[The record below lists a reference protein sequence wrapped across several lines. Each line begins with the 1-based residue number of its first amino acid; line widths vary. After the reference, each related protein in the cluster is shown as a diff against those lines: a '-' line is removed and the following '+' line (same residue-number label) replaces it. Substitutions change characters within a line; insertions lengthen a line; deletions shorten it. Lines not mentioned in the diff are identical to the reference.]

1 MTPFFS
7 GSRVRALRLA
17 LAAAVLL
24 VAGCGPTH
32 EQLFQQSLAREAL
45 TCLHPRGEF
54 QSAGEVQS
62 EDADTFVG
70 TIYWRGRALQTNY
83 YTKVRVHQTGDVAEI
98 AVLDESSLIPAAEGC
113 RVKLT
118 TP

>member
-1 MTPFFS
+1 MIPSLS
-7 GSRVRALRLA
+7 GSRVRALCFA
-17 LAAAVLL
+17 LAAAALL
-24 VAGCGPTH
+24 FLGCGPSH

-83 YTKVRVHQTGDVAEI
+83 YTKVRVHQTGDVATI
-98 AVLDESSLIPAAEGC
+98 AVLDESSLMPAAEGC
-113 RVKLT
+113 QVRLT
-118 TP
+118 R

>member
-1 MTPFFS
+1 MTSFLS
-7 GSRVRALRLA
+7 GSRVRALWLA
-17 LAAAVLL
+17 LAAAVLFI
-24 VAGCGPTH
+24 AGCGPTH

-83 YTKVRVHQTGDVAEI
+83 YTKVRVRQTGDVATI
-98 AVLDESSLIPAAEGC
+98 AVLDESSLMSAAEGC
-113 RVKLT
+113 QVRLT
-118 TP
+118 R